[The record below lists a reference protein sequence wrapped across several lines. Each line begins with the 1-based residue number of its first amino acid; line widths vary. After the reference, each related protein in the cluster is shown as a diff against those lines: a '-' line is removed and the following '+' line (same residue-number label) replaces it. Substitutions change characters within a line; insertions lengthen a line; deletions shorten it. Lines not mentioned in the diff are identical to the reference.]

1 MTELEL
7 QCVHLAYQLAEEIN
21 GDVSCVPDEDMEV
34 ILNKLNRNKVQE
46 VAQEIADLAHWF
58 N

>member
-1 MTELEL
+1 
-7 QCVHLAYQLAEEIN
+7 
-21 GDVSCVPDEDMEV
+21 VSCVPDEDMEV
-34 ILNKLNRNKVQE
+34 ILNKLNRNNVQE